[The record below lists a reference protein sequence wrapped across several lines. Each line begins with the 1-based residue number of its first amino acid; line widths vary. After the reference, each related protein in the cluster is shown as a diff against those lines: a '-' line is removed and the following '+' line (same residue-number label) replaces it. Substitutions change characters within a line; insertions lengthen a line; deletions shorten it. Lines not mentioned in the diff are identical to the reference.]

1 MHVARSKSQPFAA
14 RHPSAQPATGR
25 PLRSSGGL
33 VLVCADRGGP
43 PSLSLPPPPS
53 LRRTRRRAGAPRLHQ
68 TDGCAVLGL
77 EPSFGSARRLG
88 SAASMDVRVSPVRG
102 LRPLRLLW
110 LSSEKM
116 REGRRPPLGG
126 RPRGLCQRSPAG
138 IRFRWAS
145 WRLGAKELIRA
156 AEEGC
161 ALERKRGPGCRI
173 SGSPLAWPPMV
184 GGEASASRWRAFS
197 SSDGPDEVTCR
208 CGHRPLEGDRLP
220 AGAAGPGR

>member
-14 RHPSAQPATGR
+14 WHPSAQPATGR

-53 LRRTRRRAGAPRLHQ
+53 LRRTRRRSGAPQLHQ
-68 TDGCAVLGL
+68 SDGGAVLGL
-77 EPSFGSARRLG
+77 EPSPEIARRVA
-88 SAASMDVRVSPVRG
+88 SAASIDAIISPVRG

-138 IRFRWAS
+138 IRFRRAS
-145 WRLGAKELIRA
+145 WRLGAEELIRA

-161 ALERKRGPGCRI
+161 APSRPPSCPPKALRRRKARRRRKPWRRRVTAVARS
-173 SGSPLAWPPMV
+173 SGV
-184 GGEASASRWRAFS
+184 
-197 SSDGPDEVTCR
+197 
-208 CGHRPLEGDRLP
+208 GDRGGFSRRP
-220 AGAAGPGR
+220 